1 MKIDRT
7 VTTVIDVEK
16 CIGCG
21 LCIRV
26 CPSGTLSMADG
37 KAVVT
42 GENSLGCGHC
52 VAVCPVDAV
61 QVGAIDEGL
70 ASFQT
75 FQADPDWL
83 PHGESDTAQL
93 VRLMASRRSCR
104 NYLDRP
110 VDHSILED
118 LVQMSV
124 TAPSGSNSQA
134 WTFTI
139 LPDRKALLALG
150 DRMAAFF
157 KRLNRTAENT
167 LLRNALKLLGRREL
181 DDYWH
186 GYYERTKESVELWEQ
201 KGIDR
206 LFHGATAAIVVA
218 MKPDA
223 SCPKEDALL
232 ATGNIL
238 LGAHSMGLG
247 SCLIGF
253 AVVAIGRARRIQRFL
268 GIPEE
273 EEVHAVIALGYP
285 DESYC
290 KVAGRKFFTQRFFEM
305 GTH

>member
-7 VTTVIDVEK
+7 VTTVIDAEK
-16 CIGCG
+16 CTGCG

-26 CPSGTLSMADG
+26 CPSGTLSMAGG

-42 GENSLGCGHC
+42 GESSLGCGHC
-52 VAVCPVDAV
+52 EAVCPFDAV
-61 QVGAIDEGL
+61 RVGAIDEGL

-75 FQADPDWL
+75 FRADPHWL
-83 PHGESDTAQL
+83 PHGEGDTSQL

-104 NYLDRP
+104 NYIDRP
-110 VDHSILED
+110 VDPSILED
-118 LVQMSV
+118 LVRIGI
-124 TAPSGSNSQA
+124 TAPSGSNSQD

-139 LPDRKALLALG
+139 LPDRKTLVPLG
-150 DRMAAFF
+150 NRIAAFF
-157 KRLNRTAENT
+157 KWLNCKAESA
-167 LLRNALKLLGRREL
+167 LYRNVLKLLGRCEL
-181 DDYWH
+181 SDYWH
-186 GYYERTKESVELWEQ
+186 GYYEKTKEYVKLWEER
-201 KGIDR
+201 GIDR

-218 MKPDA
+218 TKPGA

-232 ATGNIL
+232 AAGNIL

-253 AVVAIGRARRIQRFL
+253 AVAAMGRDRRIQRSI

-290 KVAGRKFFTQRFFEM
+290 RVAGRKSITQRFFKLA
-305 GTH
+305 T

>member
-7 VTTVIDVEK
+7 VTTVIDAGK

-42 GENSLGCGHC
+42 GESSLGCGHC

-61 QVGAIDEGL
+61 RVGAIDEGL

-75 FQADPDWL
+75 FQADPAWL
-83 PHGESDTAQL
+83 PHGEGDTAQL

-110 VDHSILED
+110 VDRSILED
-118 LVQMSV
+118 LVRIGV
-124 TAPSGSNSQA
+124 TAPSGSNSQT

-139 LPDRKALLALG
+139 LPDRRSLVTLG

-157 KRLNRTAENT
+157 KKLNRTAESA
-167 LLRNALKLLGRREL
+167 LLRNALRLLGRHEIE
-181 DDYWH
+181 DYWH
-186 GYYERTKESVELWEQ
+186 YYYERTKESMELWEE

-218 MKPDA
+218 TMPDA

-232 ATGNIL
+232 AAGNIL

-253 AVVAIGRARRIQRFL
+253 AVAAMGRDRRIQQFL

-273 EEVHAVIALGYP
+273 EEIHAVIALGYP
-285 DESYC
+285 DEGYC
-290 KVAGRKFFTQRFFEM
+290 KVAGRKSFTQRFFEM
-305 GTH
+305 GTQ